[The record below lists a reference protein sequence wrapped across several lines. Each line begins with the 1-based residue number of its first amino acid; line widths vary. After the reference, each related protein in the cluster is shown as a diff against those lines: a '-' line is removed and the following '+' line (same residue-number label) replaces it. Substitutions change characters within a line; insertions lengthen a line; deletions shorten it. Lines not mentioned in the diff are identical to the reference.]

1 MLKYFFL
8 IFLTIWKFFTVI
20 FSPSV
25 LLLPVHQTNSEI
37 QVLWIILLRACWQ
50 FIIGHEN
57 KGDPE
62 KKFQM
67 TISQILAPSNEK
79 KSLMK
84 YESEKVW
91 KLNVNEFPICGN
103 ILCIEEQIIFY
114 KSQFLSSLIRV
125 WWWSHGNSQ
134 SRGSFST
141 FKVTRE
147 IVQLFCHL
155 RVIIATSPKQ
165 TS

>member
-1 MLKYFFL
+1 MLKFFL

-25 LLLPVHQTNSEI
+25 LLLPVHQTNSKKNFSSLNYF
-37 QVLWIILLRACWQ
+37 VKRCWQ
-50 FIIGHEN
+50 FIIGHEE

-67 TISQILAPSNEK
+67 TISQILAPSTEK

-103 ILCIEEQIIFY
+103 ILCIEQIIFY
-114 KSQFLSSLIRV
+114 KSQFLSKLDPCVMMKPRK
-125 WWWSHGNSQ
+125 
-134 SRGSFST
+134 FSIKRK
-141 FKVTRE
+141 F
-147 IVQLFCHL
+147 LNF
-155 RVIIATSPKQ
+155 
-165 TS
+165 